1 MVRFACMELMWGGVE
16 GPKFE
21 PWLHEVRG
29 LGFEGVAVRAATL
42 RSCGQDGAGLK
53 ALLERHA
60 LGLAGVYLPLHDA
73 DQHLETTC
81 RWMQMLGCPDLIL
94 HGGARGSEAGRAA
107 AIQRIAELGARAE
120 ALGIHASYH
129 HHSGAPFET
138 IEEAEALLRQT
149 HPWHVADFCD
159 TGHATQDFAGHPAE
173 TRALLYLERN
183 WPRMRYIEF
192 KAWTPER
199 GLSSELGEGPARL
212 ADVAAFLQAQ
222 RYQGWI
228 TLEQNAPT
236 LGSLPRECAA
246 RSLEVAKT
254 LFQKHAAATALR

>member
-1 MVRFACMELMWGGVE
+1 MVRFACMEIMWGGVE

-21 PWLHEVRG
+21 PWLREVHG

-42 RSCGQDGAGLK
+42 RSCGLDGAALQALFQRHGLD
-53 ALLERHA
+53 
-60 LGLAGVYLPLHDA
+60 LAGVYLPLQDA
-73 DQHLETTC
+73 GEHLETTC
-81 RWMQMLGCPDLIL
+81 RWMQILGCPDLIL

-107 AIQRIAELGARAE
+107 AIRRIAGLGARAA

-129 HHSGAPFET
+129 HHSGTPFET
-138 IEEAEALLRQT
+138 MEEAEALLRET
-149 HPWHVADFCD
+149 HPGHVSGFCD
-159 TGHATQDFAGHPAE
+159 TGHATQDFTGHPPE
-173 TRALLYLERN
+173 HRALLYLERN
-183 WPRMRYIEF
+183 WPRMRFIEF

-212 ADVAAFLQAQ
+212 ADVAAFLLAR

-236 LGSLPRECAA
+236 PGSLPRDCAA
-246 RSLEVAKT
+246 RSLTTAKA
-254 LFQKHAAATALR
+254 LFQKHAATAALR